1 MGSGNQITELDLS
14 NCPNLYHLDIFANH
28 LTFLDL
34 SNNTVEAKP
43 TPKMMVF
50 KPRNE

>member
-1 MGSGNQITELDLS
+1 MPNETKNEVQNLDATNLENNNAELETVKA
-14 NCPNLYHLDIFANH
+14 I
-28 LTFLDL
+28 DL